1 MNTRSVSSS
10 HDVATDSTSAIPTR
24 ACFWARMAAPARDP
38 LLMPPPNA
46 EASLAMAP
54 QWSDRLWVTE
64 PLHAEARRPRWA
76 SSAVTR
82 CATFPRTPHTPPMA
96 AAQVPLGASLA
107 TDPLARQAV
116 HQGWSGCP
124 GHRVGPFSV
133 VGRGFRFASEPDPD
147 PTPGPHWAVGAAP
160 QRTSHRY
167 APKPE
172 QFQDPSIN
180 FQTRKFDDP
189 PLRPAVSPGR
199 ARIGN

>member
-24 ACFWARMAAPARDP
+24 ACFWAWMAAPARDP

-82 CATFPRTPHTPPMA
+82 CATVPRTPHTPPMA

-124 GHRVGPFSV
+124 GHGVGAILS
-133 VGRGFRFASEPDPD
+133 GG
-147 PTPGPHWAVGAAP
+147 PGLSLRLRTRPPAHWAVGAAP
-160 QRTSHRY
+160 QHTSHRY

-172 QFQDPSIN
+172 LLRLNHVSASTFKRN
-180 FQTRKFDDP
+180 FDVPRFLP
-189 PLRPAVSPGR
+189 HV
-199 ARIGN
+199 AREGN

>member
-82 CATFPRTPHTPPMA
+82 CATVPRTPHTPPMA

-124 GHRVGPFSV
+124 GHG
-133 VGRGFRFASEPDPD
+133 
-147 PTPGPHWAVGAAP
+147 VGAILSGGPGLSLRLRTRPPRPTGPWAQPHNAQATDMP
-160 QRTSHRY
+160 QS
-167 APKPE
+167 
-172 QFQDPSIN
+172 PSSCALTTCLHQLSN
-180 FQTRKFDDP
+180 AK
-189 PLRPAVSPGR
+189 L
-199 ARIGN
+199 